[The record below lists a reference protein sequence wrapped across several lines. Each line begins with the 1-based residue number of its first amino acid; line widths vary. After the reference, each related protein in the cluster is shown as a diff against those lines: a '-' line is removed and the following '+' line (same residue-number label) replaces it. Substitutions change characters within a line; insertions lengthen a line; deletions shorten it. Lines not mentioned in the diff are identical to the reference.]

1 MNLTI
6 ILVNYRCNKEKLQS
20 CLDSIKIT
28 TKVLLI
34 DHSHDFNFEGIKK
47 PQNLDIKIIK
57 NINLGNGAGIN
68 CGVKNSKTRYVLYL
82 DIDTVL
88 PSNFFEILEISV
100 KKIEN
105 FAIIAPK
112 TNDIYNEKSIK
123 KTGNL
128 NIFQFLYNKFFYN
141 IGSTKIIYP
150 NIIEQFFVSGSI
162 MLIDKH
168 NTYDEGMQFD
178 ENIFLYFEENDFFH
192 QCFKKNKK
200 IYLIENLIAY
210 HWGGSVNNF
219 SLEYECLK
227 KWHWEWSK
235 YYFLNKHYNKIII
248 FFVALESIIKFNLKI
263 FFYYF
268 FDSNKKKIY
277 RSRLDG
283 LLAYYLKRKKILT
296 LN

>member
-1 MNLTI
+1 MKLTI
-6 ILVNYRCNKEKLQS
+6 VLVNFKCNKEKLQS
-20 CLDSIKIT
+20 CLDSIKINT
-28 TKVLLI
+28 EVLLI
-34 DHSHDFNFEGIKK
+34 DHSHDFSFEGVKK
-47 PQNLDIKIIK
+47 PPNLDIKVIK

-88 PSNFFEILEISV
+88 PSNFFEILENTIN
-100 KKIEN
+100 KIDN
-105 FAIIAPK
+105 FAILAPR
-112 TNDIYNEKSIK
+112 TNDIYNEYNVK

-128 NIFQFLYNKFFYN
+128 NIFQFFYNKFVFN
-141 IGSTKIIYP
+141 IRLAKNINS

-162 MLIDKH
+162 MLIDKY
-168 NTYDEGMQFD
+168 NTFDEGINFD

-192 QCFKKNKK
+192 QCFKKKKK
-200 IYLIENLIAY
+200 IYLIDSLEAY
-210 HWGGSVNNF
+210 HWGGSVNNI

-235 YYFLNKHYNKIII
+235 YYFYNKHYNKIII
-248 FFVALESIIKFNLKI
+248 FFIALESLVKFSLKI

-268 FDSNKKKIY
+268 YNKNKNKIF

-283 LLAYYLKRKKILT
+283 LLSYYLKKKKVLILK
-296 LN
+296 

>member
-1 MNLTI
+1 MKLTI
-6 ILVNYRCNKEKLQS
+6 VLVNFKCNKEKLQS
-20 CLDSIKIT
+20 CLDSIKINT
-28 TKVLLI
+28 EVLLI
-34 DHSHDFNFEGIKK
+34 DHSHDFSFEGLKK

-88 PSNFFEILEISV
+88 PSNFFEILENTI
-100 KKIEN
+100 KEIDN
-105 FAIIAPK
+105 FAILAPR
-112 TNDIYNEKSIK
+112 TNDIYNEYNVK

-128 NIFQFLYNKFFYN
+128 NIFQFLYNKFVFN
-141 IGSTKIIYP
+141 ISLTKNINS

-168 NTYDEGMQFD
+168 NTFDEGINFD

-192 QCFKKNKK
+192 QCFKKKKK
-200 IYLIENLIAY
+200 IYLIDNLEAY
-210 HWGGSVNNF
+210 HWGGSVNNI

-235 YYFLNKHYNKIII
+235 YYFYNKHYNKIII
-248 FFVALESIIKFNLKI
+248 FFIALESLVKFSLKI

-268 FDSNKKKIY
+268 YNKNKNKIF

-283 LLAYYLKRKKILT
+283 LLSYYFKKKKVLILK
-296 LN
+296 

>member
-1 MNLTI
+1 MKLTI
-6 ILVNYRCNKEKLQS
+6 VLVNFKCNKEKLQS
-20 CLDSIKIT
+20 CLDSIKINT
-28 TKVLLI
+28 EVLLI
-34 DHSHDFNFEGIKK
+34 DHSHDFSFEGVKK
-47 PQNLDIKIIK
+47 PPNLDIKVIK

-88 PSNFFEILEISV
+88 PSNFFEILENTIN
-100 KKIEN
+100 KIDN
-105 FAIIAPK
+105 FAILAPR
-112 TNDIYNEKSIK
+112 TNDIYNEYNVK

-128 NIFQFLYNKFFYN
+128 NIFQFFYNKFVFN
-141 IGSTKIIYP
+141 IRLAKNINS

-162 MLIDKH
+162 MLIDKY
-168 NTYDEGMQFD
+168 NTFDEGINFD

-192 QCFKKNKK
+192 QCFKKKKK
-200 IYLIENLIAY
+200 IYLIDNLEAY
-210 HWGGSVNNF
+210 HWGGSVNNI

-235 YYFLNKHYNKIII
+235 YYFYNKHYNKIII
-248 FFVALESIIKFNLKI
+248 FFIALESLVKFSLKI

-268 FDSNKKKIY
+268 YNKNKNKIF

-283 LLAYYLKRKKILT
+283 LLTYYLKKKKVLS
-296 LN
+296 LK

>member
-1 MNLTI
+1 MKLTI
-6 ILVNYRCNKEKLQS
+6 VLVNFKCNKEKLQS
-20 CLDSIKIT
+20 CLDSIKINT
-28 TKVLLI
+28 EVLLI
-34 DHSHDFNFEGIKK
+34 DHSHDFSFEGVKK
-47 PQNLDIKIIK
+47 PPNLDIKVIK

-88 PSNFFEILEISV
+88 PSNFFEILENTIN
-100 KKIEN
+100 KIDN
-105 FAIIAPK
+105 FAILAPR
-112 TNDIYNEKSIK
+112 TNDIYNEYNVK

-128 NIFQFLYNKFFYN
+128 NIFQFFYNKFVFN
-141 IGSTKIIYP
+141 IRLAKNINS

-162 MLIDKH
+162 MLIDKY
-168 NTYDEGMQFD
+168 NTFDEGINFD

-192 QCFKKNKK
+192 QCFKKKKK
-200 IYLIENLIAY
+200 IYLIDSLEAY
-210 HWGGSVNNF
+210 HWGGSVNNI

-235 YYFLNKHYNKIII
+235 YYFYNKHYNKIII
-248 FFVALESIIKFNLKI
+248 FFIALESLVKFSLKI

-268 FDSNKKKIY
+268 YNKNKNKIF

-283 LLAYYLKRKKILT
+283 LLTYYLKKKKVLS
-296 LN
+296 LK